1 MSIFPQCHRQSEDL
15 RRHFGIS
22 AISVNEHP
30 AIVDLFRKFYEN
42 GPCIQTISFRVT
54 MLQFLK
60 KSTPEVSK
68 GVLKHL
74 LLSTLFKFQGRSFL
88 RLASDFDCTRSHEYN
103 HEILSVQIYS
113 FQDIHVRHSFI

>member
-1 MSIFPQCHRQSEDL
+1 MSIFPQCHRRSEDL
-15 RRHFGIS
+15 RRHFEIS
-22 AISVNEHP
+22 AISVNDHL

-88 RLASDFDCTRSHEYN
+88 QLASDFDCTRSHEYN
-103 HEILSVQIYS
+103 HEILSVLIYS